1 MLNSDLMQFK
11 DDILKTLR
19 ELEKKIM
26 LKVNKSQTDLSLD
39 INIINDSIKLLKN
52 NNNSII
58 ESITEQKV
66 SLDKI
71 SEFEILLKK
80 MNNIVNGH
88 ENKISDTL
96 SEISYIRNRCERAI
110 TETFTVPGII
120 GNNCKFSTFNDYII
134 FSFKGMTNLK
144 SEKDFILKESKDL
157 RQKLE
162 HGLKKL
168 SNTVDTYINRAKL
181 YTDATKKIIIELM
194 DNKIGEIEGKSMEL
208 IAKVCKI
215 DIDTE
220 QKVKN
225 MRDEIDIFIKEK
237 SEQFQKM
244 EDKLLL
250 INYNVEEVTKK
261 YDKIKEEINSLYSK
275 EKKNK
280 NDINELKNMIK
291 KYIDTYNM
299 SRNNINQQK
308 FLTNRNPNLKNNLYE
323 NKYDKKLYPHFSS
336 KVDFI
341 YSNNLSNTLINND
354 NTPKSNYSKQF
365 SSPKNKSSKYNGT
378 PLPFGDT
385 NYIHK
390 INNNMNPI
398 NTNLINNNFNNNEPK
413 NKHDNK
419 FTYENNNQNN
429 IFEENIFSS
438 EEISQTYDNEV
449 KTKDNL
455 NKNIETIIES
465 SNNSFHKT
473 IHRKNTIDPKKIINK
488 NKKLISFDL
497 NKITEEKIRR
507 NFNLHKTFR
516 TNKVSWNNNDLL
528 TSNLVQSKINE
539 NKEEKIT
546 NKREKTNKNTSI
558 LEQKINKSSE
568 FKNTKINHNSPLPLI
583 RNKHSY
589 LSHKIIKNK
598 YLDIKNRTNIKNN
611 NNNLIP
617 KDELSFCYQKTNNQ
631 TKNRSRQM
639 NIDIDTG
646 IGCNVIKLSLD
657 GITMSPYNTNGLL
670 TIASKKYINKHLIKM
685 EDSSPLDDIYLFNSI
700 NNLYQ
705 TYRSHSNSRK
715 KNMTNNSKNNK
726 ISRMLLNNSPL
737 KKDQI
742 FVKNKEKDKIFGK
755 NKNKDKEE
763 ILEKE
768 ASKTIN
774 QSHAYLY
781 GKVKFHF

>member
-162 HGLKKL
+162 HGLKNL

-181 YTDATKKIIIELM
+181 YTDAAKKIIIELM

-261 YDKIKEEINSLYSK
+261 YDKIKEEINSL
-275 EKKNK
+275 
-280 NDINELKNMIK
+280 
-291 KYIDTYNM
+291 
-299 SRNNINQQK
+299 
-308 FLTNRNPNLKNNLYE
+308 
-323 NKYDKKLYPHFSS
+323 
-336 KVDFI
+336 
-341 YSNNLSNTLINND
+341 
-354 NTPKSNYSKQF
+354 
-365 SSPKNKSSKYNGT
+365 
-378 PLPFGDT
+378 
-385 NYIHK
+385 
-390 INNNMNPI
+390 
-398 NTNLINNNFNNNEPK
+398 
-413 NKHDNK
+413 
-419 FTYENNNQNN
+419 
-429 IFEENIFSS
+429 
-438 EEISQTYDNEV
+438 
-449 KTKDNL
+449 
-455 NKNIETIIES
+455 
-465 SNNSFHKT
+465 
-473 IHRKNTIDPKKIINK
+473 
-488 NKKLISFDL
+488 
-497 NKITEEKIRR
+497 
-507 NFNLHKTFR
+507 
-516 TNKVSWNNNDLL
+516 
-528 TSNLVQSKINE
+528 
-539 NKEEKIT
+539 
-546 NKREKTNKNTSI
+546 
-558 LEQKINKSSE
+558 
-568 FKNTKINHNSPLPLI
+568 
-583 RNKHSY
+583 
-589 LSHKIIKNK
+589 
-598 YLDIKNRTNIKNN
+598 
-611 NNNLIP
+611 
-617 KDELSFCYQKTNNQ
+617 
-631 TKNRSRQM
+631 
-639 NIDIDTG
+639 
-646 IGCNVIKLSLD
+646 
-657 GITMSPYNTNGLL
+657 
-670 TIASKKYINKHLIKM
+670 
-685 EDSSPLDDIYLFNSI
+685 
-700 NNLYQ
+700 
-705 TYRSHSNSRK
+705 
-715 KNMTNNSKNNK
+715 
-726 ISRMLLNNSPL
+726 
-737 KKDQI
+737 
-742 FVKNKEKDKIFGK
+742 
-755 NKNKDKEE
+755 
-763 ILEKE
+763 
-768 ASKTIN
+768 
-774 QSHAYLY
+774 
-781 GKVKFHF
+781 